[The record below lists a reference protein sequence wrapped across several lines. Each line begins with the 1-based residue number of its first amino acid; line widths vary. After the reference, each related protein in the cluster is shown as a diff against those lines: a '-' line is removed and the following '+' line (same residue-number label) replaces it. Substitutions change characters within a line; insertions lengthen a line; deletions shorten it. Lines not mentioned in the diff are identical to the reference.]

1 MKRPL
6 AALLIVLVTLAAH
19 TAFAEEGWTSLF
31 DGKSLKGWD
40 GDPKFWSVKDGAITG
55 ITTKENP
62 TKGNTFI
69 IFVGDNTDRT
79 PVEYGDFEM
88 KLQFRIVAHNSGVQ
102 YRSFKLEGDNDGW
115 RVGGYQADIDAAKKW
130 AGTNYGEKFRGILA
144 KRGEKATLS
153 VPVGGGKMSREVES
167 IGDSN
172 ELANKIKDAP
182 EWNDFHIIAKGYH
195 FTQKINGVTMSEVI
209 DNDTKSRR
217 EKGLVAIQLHG
228 GPPMTIQV
236 RSIQIKTK

>member
-6 AALLIVLVTLAAH
+6 AALLIVLVTLAANA
-19 TAFAEEGWTSLF
+19 AFAEEGWTSLF

-55 ITTKENP
+55 ITTRENL

-79 PVEYGDFEM
+79 PTEYGDMEL
-88 KLQFRIVAHNSGVQ
+88 KLQFRILGHNSGIQ

-144 KRGEKATLS
+144 KRGERATLS
-153 VPVGGGKMSREVES
+153 VPAGGGKMSREVES
-167 IGDSN
+167 IGDTN
-172 ELANKIKDAP
+172 ELAQKIKDAP
-182 EWNDFHIIAKGYH
+182 EWNDFHIIAKGFH

-209 DNDTKSRR
+209 DNDAKSRR
-217 EKGLVAIQLHG
+217 EKGLIAIQLHG

-236 RSIQIKTK
+236 RNIQIKTK